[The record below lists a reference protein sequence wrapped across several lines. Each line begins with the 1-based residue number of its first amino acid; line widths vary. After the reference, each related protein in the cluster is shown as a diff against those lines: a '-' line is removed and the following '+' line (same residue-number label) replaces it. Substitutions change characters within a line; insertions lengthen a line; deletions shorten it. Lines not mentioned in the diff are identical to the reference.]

1 MILNKYRYGF
11 TFLELVVVVVI
22 VLILTAI
29 SLPYLNN
36 FIVSQQLQAS
46 AFQIVQDLKTVKES
60 AIIYQQDLRIY
71 FCTEPDTSRNFYL
84 FETFLKDPLNNIH
97 YTPGDQPDGIHFVKR
112 ELKYNTKFT
121 ANVGFNGL
129 GWINGKYYHYLT
141 FYCGKD
147 DHFRGQPDSFGTI
160 EITNSTNTKK
170 WYVIVDIAGR
180 IRMSGSP
187 PSP

>member
-1 MILNKYRYGF
+1 MQTKNRNGF
-11 TFLELVVVVVI
+11 TILELLVV
-22 VLILTAI
+22 LTI
-29 SLPYLNN
+29 SSIFLGISIPSLRD
-36 FIVSQQLQAS
+36 FIIEQQLQEVAW
-46 AFQIVQDLKTVKES
+46 QIVQDMRLSKES
-60 AIIYQQDLRIY
+60 AILYQQDLKIY

-84 FETFLKDPLNNIH
+84 FETFLKDPLKNIH

-121 ANVGFNGL
+121 ANVGFKEL

-147 DHFRGQPDSFGTI
+147 NHFRGQPNSFGTI

-187 PSP
+187 PSH

>member
-1 MILNKYRYGF
+1 MQTKNRNGF
-11 TFLELVVVVVI
+11 TILELLVV
-22 VLILTAI
+22 LTI
-29 SLPYLNN
+29 SSIFLGISIPYLRD
-36 FIVSQQLQAS
+36 FIIEQQLQEVAWK
-46 AFQIVQDLKTVKES
+46 IVQDMRLTKES
-60 AIIYQQDLRIY
+60 AILYQQDLKIY
-71 FCTEPDTSRNFYL
+71 FCTEPDTSRNFYF
-84 FETFLKDPLNNIH
+84 FETYLKNPLNNVH

-121 ANVGFNGL
+121 ANVGFKEL

-147 DHFRGQPDSFGTI
+147 NHFRGQPNSFGTI
-160 EITNSTNTKK
+160 EITNPTNTKK

-187 PSP
+187 PSH